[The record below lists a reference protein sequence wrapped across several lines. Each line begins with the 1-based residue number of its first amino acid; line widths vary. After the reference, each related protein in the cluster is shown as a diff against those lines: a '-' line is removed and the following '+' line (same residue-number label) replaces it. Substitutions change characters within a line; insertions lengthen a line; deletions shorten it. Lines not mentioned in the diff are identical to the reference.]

1 MIYIVTELKISLNQ
15 DIFLYSE
22 DVNGI
27 QFAATLNPVI
37 STDLIRK
44 LQKLQKGGLSCE
56 NVVRNIRVSLF
67 SDGYPSYLFRK
78 DTPESPLYKMNILA
92 TCINFIEIEWLPNTS
107 LNNLST
113 SFLYR
118 RFGVVIKLLTTV
130 TVQ

>member
-78 DTPESPLYKMNILA
+78 DTPESP
-92 TCINFIEIEWLPNTS
+92 
-107 LNNLST
+107 
-113 SFLYR
+113 
-118 RFGVVIKLLTTV
+118 
-130 TVQ
+130 